1 MEDGRGLFSSEH
13 DYVMVV
19 ALPTTEEIRTVCNS
33 VENWYCLT
41 VSSKEVWRDRCEG
54 KSPRE

>member
-13 DYVMVV
+13 NYVMVV

-41 VSSKEVWRDRCEG
+41 VSSKEVDETAVRG
-54 KSPRE
+54 VS